1 MIHGRDLDN
10 RIDTILCRKRFPYE
24 QTAFLPLQHGY
35 QPGGSRFE
43 DSIPLAINC
52 ITVEDVT
59 RELEK
64 RHVID
69 HKVKQERMQ

>member
-1 MIHGRDLDN
+1 MYINNYDSWQEFGQSN
-10 RIDTILCRKRFPYE
+10 RHHLNIERG
-24 QTAFLPLQHGY
+24 FLPLQHGY